1 VSGGVQSP
9 HMQEATASAR
19 HREREC
25 MRHVRARRL
34 AIRLLTSAMV
44 LTAVSQINAE
54 VIFFAN
60 GRTLSVKDY
69 RVSGETITVTLRQG
83 GEATFAKALISHILP
98 NEIPD
103 EITDEPAVTMLAAVD
118 EAIGTPG
125 RDAVERRP
133 FAELIETVSV
143 KHGIDPAL
151 VHAVVEA
158 ESNYHPRAKSQV
170 GARGLMQVMPST
182 GRDLGVASA
191 AMLFDPQANL
201 EAGVKYLKWLLG
213 RFDGDLPTAI
223 AAYNAG
229 PATVA
234 RYRGVPPFKETQDYV
249 KKVLANF
256 QE

>member
-1 VSGGVQSP
+1 
-9 HMQEATASAR
+9 M
-19 HREREC
+19 
-25 MRHVRARRL
+25 MRQARARRL
-34 AIRLLTSAMV
+34 AFSLLTSAMV

-60 GRTLSVKDY
+60 GRTISVKDY
-69 RVSGETITVTLRQG
+69 RISGDTVTVTLRQG
-83 GEATFAKALISHILP
+83 GEATFEKALISRIAP
-98 NEIPD
+98 SEIP
-103 EITDEPAVTMLAAVD
+103 EEPAVTLLAVID
-118 EAIGTPG
+118 EAVGAPG
-125 RDAVERRP
+125 RDTPEGRP

-201 EAGVKYLKWLLG
+201 EAGVKYLKWLLA

-234 RYRGVPPFKETQDYV
+234 RYRGVPPFKETQAYV